1 MDIDAVLNE
10 AFSIYGRFFARLVVI
25 AGAVFLTL
33 NLVTALLRELGD
45 AGGFGGFVLGLTG
58 AFVSLLGTF
67 WLQAALVEATVDLRD
82 GRADTAIPELFRK
95 ARAHLV
101 PAILA
106 GLVAGIGIFAGLVLL
121 VVPGLYLLTMW
132 AVIIPVIVLEGVP
145 VGAAFS
151 RSRALVR
158 GNGWQVFGVLLILV
172 LAAVVGTAIVSGLF
186 TLALPDFVGRWL
198 GSAIANAVVLPFFA
212 LAVTVMYLRLR
223 DLEPAQGA

>member
-10 AFSIYGRFFARLVVI
+10 AFSIYGRFFARLVVL
-25 AGAVFLTL
+25 AGAVFLAL
-33 NLVTALLRELGD
+33 NLVTALLRELAD
-45 AGGFGGFVLGLTG
+45 GGFGGFVLGLAS

-82 GRADTAIPELFRK
+82 GRADTAIPDLFRQ
-95 ARAHLV
+95 ARPHLV

-106 GLVAGIGIFAGLVLL
+106 GIVAGVGIFIGLVLL

-172 LAAVVGTAIVSGLF
+172 LAALVGTAIVSGLF

-198 GSAIANAVVLPFFA
+198 GSAVANAVVVPFFA
-212 LAVTVMYLRLR
+212 IAVTVMYLRLR
-223 DLEPAQGA
+223 GEQPVQGA